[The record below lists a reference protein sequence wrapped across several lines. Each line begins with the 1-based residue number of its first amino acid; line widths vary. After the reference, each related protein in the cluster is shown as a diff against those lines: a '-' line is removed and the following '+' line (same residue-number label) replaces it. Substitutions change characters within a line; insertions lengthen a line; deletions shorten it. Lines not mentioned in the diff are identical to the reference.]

1 MEDATA
7 AAQSTN
13 LISFQSALQNGLID
27 WNEVVEELGRPF
39 AAFDVGWPTQQSK
52 GNLRRN
58 QHKSIK
64 EIDWICL
71 LIEGWAER
79 NCWLGCLIEWVG
91 YGRLAANGSAQE
103 EQTTTPTNQ
112 RKGMN
117 FASPTA
123 ISLSEWSEEKRC
135 GGGRKK
141 QSEWS
146 TKAVTGRGKP
156 HQLPLLFI
164 QSATAWLKRRKELN
178 GWTALPINNSMKHF
192 QLNWL
197 IGLRGKRRNEI

>member
-146 TKAVTGRGKP
+146 TKQPRCAAS
-156 HQLPLLFI
+156 Q
-164 QSATAWLKRRKELN
+164 
-178 GWTALPINNSMKHF
+178 
-192 QLNWL
+192 QLNQPNSRL
-197 IGLRGKRRNEI
+197 QLSRSLVVVLAELFSSFFSSLTSILFFHSVN